1 MSVCL
6 WFSLLKTFESFCVCN
21 ASENPGRSQR
31 SLQCFFLEMFIFLTN
46 SKCGKQLMFALHR
59 HVQQKNP
66 IRNCYSNQLFAPRHI
81 QKLVT
86 SVAAVGERERENQAL
101 ST

>member
-1 MSVCL
+1 MFVM
-6 WFSLLKTFESFCVCN
+6 LLKILGAVNYFYKVCFL
-21 ASENPGRSQR
+21 R
-31 SLQCFFLEMFIFLTN
+31 LQIP
-46 SKCGKQLMFALHR
+46 KCGKQLLFALHR

-86 SVAAVGERERENQAL
+86 SFAAVGEREREN
-101 ST
+101 

>member
-1 MSVCL
+1 MSGCFL
-6 WFSLLKTFESFCVCN
+6 LSLLKTFESFCVRE
-21 ASENPGRSQR
+21 AFENPGRSHIF
-31 SLQCFFLEMFIFLTN
+31 LQSFFFLRCSFPLQIP
-46 SKCGKQLMFALHR
+46 KCGKQLLFALHR

-86 SVAAVGERERENQAL
+86 SVAAVGEREREN
-101 ST
+101 